1 MSPTPQLFFRIKLLK
16 DFLSC
21 SEKLKNELL
30 QELVEHATD
39 PVIRS
44 RRFRMLKQLSLYESQ
59 IINKIATLKTDNIQD
74 FFCENHLV
82 SELNHIV
89 NKSA

>member
-1 MSPTPQLFFRIKLLK
+1 MSSTPQLFFRIKLLK

-21 SEKLKNELL
+21 SEKLKNKLL
-30 QELVEHATD
+30 QELIEHATD

-59 IINKIATLKTDNIQD
+59 IINKIDTLKTDNVQD
-74 FFCENHLV
+74 FSCDKHLV
-82 SELNHIV
+82 HELYYIV

>member
-1 MSPTPQLFFRIKLLK
+1 MSPTPQLFFRINMLK

-30 QELVEHATD
+30 QELIEHATD

-59 IINKIATLKTDNIQD
+59 IINKIDTLTTDNVQD
-74 FFCENHLV
+74 FSCKKYLV
-82 SELNHIV
+82 HELHHIV